1 MAKKM
6 VVTNDDWRILIE
18 AKMGVNIHKKRHS
31 KLNNLKAT
39 RKLKV
44 LTNVEFK
51 TKINV
56 NNVQLGPHKSPSS

>member
-18 AKMGVNIHKKRHS
+18 AKMGVNIHKKRH
-31 KLNNLKAT
+31 NNLKAT

-56 NNVQLGPHKSPSS
+56 NNAQLFRSS